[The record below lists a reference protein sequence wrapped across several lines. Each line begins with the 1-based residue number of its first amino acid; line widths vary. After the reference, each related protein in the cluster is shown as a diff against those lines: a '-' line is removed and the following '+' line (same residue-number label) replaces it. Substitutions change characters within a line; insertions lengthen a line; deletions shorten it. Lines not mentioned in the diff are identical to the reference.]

1 MDNNVFLW
9 QFPKTTDET
18 PCRYFGNPRDGH
30 YLQLL
35 LSEPA
40 SIVGPKN
47 QEEILLLDLNSFIF
61 VTSDSNVL

>member
-1 MDNNVFLW
+1 MSFSDSF
-9 QFPKTTDET
+9 QKTTDET
-18 PCRYFGNPRDGH
+18 PCRYFGNPRVEH

-47 QEEILLLDLNSFIF
+47 QEEILLLDINSFIF
-61 VTSDSNVL
+61 VTSDSKVL